1 MLTQTA
7 TPASSE
13 LLLGELRG
21 DLRKFIARRVQNHAD
36 VDDVLQEVLIKI
48 HRSADRLND
57 ENNLFAWVYA
67 IARNA
72 IIDHYRKLR
81 PTVSLDGDINNPIE
95 LPEEPP
101 EADALG
107 EIADCLRSFL
117 QHLPEKYRDAIVLTD
132 LDGMTQGD
140 LALKLGLSVS
150 GAKSRIQR
158 AREHLKGM
166 LLDCCRLEFNAK
178 GRVVGYECKDPGR
191 CQP

>member
-36 VDDVLQEVLIKI
+36 ADDVLQEVLIKI

-72 IIDHYRKLR
+72 IIDHYRKQR
-81 PTVSLDGDINNPIE
+81 PTEGLEGEITSLAE
-95 LPEEPP
+95 LQDQPP

-107 EIADCLRSFL
+107 EIADCLRPFL
-117 QHLPEKYRDAIVLTD
+117 GHLPEKYRDAIVLTD

-140 LALKLGLSVS
+140 LARKLGLSDS
-150 GAKSRIQR
+150 GAKSRVQR
-158 AREHLKGM
+158 ARDHLKGM
-166 LLDCCRLEFNAK
+166 LLECCHLEFNAK
-178 GRVVGYECKDPGR
+178 GRVVGYECKDPR
-191 CQP
+191 KCS